1 MSKPS
6 DNDETRIAELAAA
19 WGSDPARWP
28 ASGRE
33 GVASRL
39 RGSPTLQAVLAREA
53 SFERDLNLPAP
64 PGPSMALRARILA
77 AAPAGSAP
85 RVGLVELL
93 RLLWQDIGGLRIAGP
108 AFAGSLALGV
118 MLAVSLQV
126 EPSLGSDDEFATVLL
141 ADADYA
147 DLLP

>member
-1 MSKPS
+1 MSDTS
-6 DNDETRIAELAAA
+6 LNDETRIAELAAA
-19 WGSDPARWP
+19 WGSDPSRWP
-28 ASGRE
+28 AAERE

-39 RGSPTLQAVLAREA
+39 RGSPALQALLAREA
-53 SFERDLNLPAP
+53 GFERDIELPAP
-64 PGPSMALRARILA
+64 PGPSMALRTRILA
-77 AAPAGSAP
+77 GAPKARAP
-85 RVGLVELL
+85 RAGLVELL

-118 MLAVSLQV
+118 MLAMSLQA

-147 DLLP
+147 DLQP